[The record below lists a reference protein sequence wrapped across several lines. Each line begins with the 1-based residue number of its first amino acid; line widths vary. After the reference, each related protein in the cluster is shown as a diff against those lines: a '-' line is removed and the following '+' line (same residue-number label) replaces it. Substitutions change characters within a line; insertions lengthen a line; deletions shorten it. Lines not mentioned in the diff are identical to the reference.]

1 MKVSFSGIYDVRF
14 PYGTS
19 NQDIEEKYKY
29 IKDYTDKT
37 YNSNLDIIEIS
48 MKDRFNIQKT
58 DKKLADKGIRISTAV
73 DNPYI
78 LCDIFDKLDKNLG
91 QQYVDKSKVELVL
104 DTKA

>member
-19 NQDIEEKYKY
+19 NQDIEEKYKN

-37 YNSNLDIIEIS
+37 YNSKLDIVEIA

-58 DKKLADKGIRISTAV
+58 DKKLADKGIRISTSV
-73 DNPYI
+73 DNPWI
-78 LCDIFDKLDKNLG
+78 LFDIFQHMDENLG
-91 QQYVDKSKVELVL
+91 QQFIDNSKVELVL
-104 DTKA
+104 DKIA

>member
-1 MKVSFSGIYDVRF
+1 MKLSFSGIYDVRF

-19 NQDIEEKYKY
+19 DHDIEEKYKY
-29 IKDYTDKT
+29 IKDYTDKN
-37 YNSNLDIIEIS
+37 YNSNLELVEIAV
-48 MKDRFNIQKT
+48 KDRFNIQRT
-58 DKKLADKGIRISTAV
+58 DKKLADKGLRISTAV

-78 LCDIFDKLDKNLG
+78 LFDIFDKLDKSLG